1 MQTDLF
7 LVPWQAHFAK
17 PVKKSAVKVT
27 SPSSSLL
34 SSHLLGVNKW

>member
-1 MQTDLF
+1 MKTDLF

-17 PVKKSAVKVT
+17 AVTKSTVKVT

-34 SSHLLGVNKW
+34 SSYLLGVNKW